1 MLPGA
6 KRASGGRL
14 PAESTS
20 FVGRRQ
26 LLAEVKAAFANTRLL
41 TLVGPG
47 GVGKTRLALRAGAD
61 LRRTVHDGVW
71 FIDLAGLK
79 DPHLV
84 PKAVITSLG
93 LADKS
98 GQWPTSLLVPTS
110 PLAKHSL
117 SSTTASTHSTPSPSW
132 RMWS

>member
-1 MLPGA
+1 MCIRDRSPTYTDFVPPA
-6 KRASGGRL
+6 KRAAAGKL

-20 FVGRRQ
+20 FVGRRR

-61 LRRTVHDGVW
+61 LQRTVRDGVW
-71 FIDLAGLK
+71 FVDLAGLD

-84 PKAVITSLG
+84 AKAVISSLG
-93 LADKS
+93 VADKS
-98 GQWPTSLLVPTS
+98 GQ
-110 PLAKHSL
+110 
-117 SSTTASTHSTPSPSW
+117 
-132 RMWS
+132 